1 MAYVSLGRCSWRRKR
16 RKEVRRTGTGA
27 VGSWMSVEIR
37 GTFVCDGSGD
47 ASCAARIVGAADGAR
62 YAWRDFHGRVDCV
75 YAVLNR
81 VVRQVRVRMG

>member
-1 MAYVSLGRCSWRRKR
+1 MAYVSLGGCSWRRKR

-47 ASCAARIVGAADGAR
+47 ASCAARIVGAADG
-62 YAWRDFHGRVDCV
+62 RDMRGGTFTGVWTAYMRC
-75 YAVLNR
+75 
-81 VVRQVRVRMG
+81 